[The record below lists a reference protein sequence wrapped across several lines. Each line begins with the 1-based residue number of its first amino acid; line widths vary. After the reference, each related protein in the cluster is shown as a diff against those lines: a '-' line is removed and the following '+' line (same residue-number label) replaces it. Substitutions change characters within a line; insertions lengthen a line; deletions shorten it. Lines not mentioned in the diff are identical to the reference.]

1 PPHEGADDVALG
13 VPVRRLQPVPDH
25 PGESLELADDEPE
38 GPGLVGGIAQGR
50 GLALELGGPPPQ
62 RREPRLE
69 LRLVDEPLGVAV
81 DEAADAA
88 PEACEPALD
97 RLTREPAGPGPRRVQ
112 GRDRHDP
119 GVAPAPAV
127 EPVTLGPAATVVVVA
142 APRLARV
149 ERLPTTAE

>member
-1 PPHEGADDVALG
+1 MVVVDLDPPHEGADDVALG

-38 GPGLVGGIAQGR
+38 GPGLVGGLAQGR
-50 GLALELGGPPPQ
+50 GLALELGDPPPQ

-88 PEACEPALD
+88 PEGLVC
-97 RLTREPAGPGPRRVQ
+97 G
-112 GRDRHDP
+112 
-119 GVAPAPAV
+119 
-127 EPVTLGPAATVVVVA
+127 
-142 APRLARV
+142 
-149 ERLPTTAE
+149 

>member
-1 PPHEGADDVALG
+1 VVVVDLDPPHEGADDVALG

-50 GLALELGGPPPQ
+50 GLALELGDPPPQ

-81 DEAADAA
+81 DETADAA
-88 PEACEPALD
+88 PEARRSSGDVALGD
-97 RLTREPAGPGPRRVQ
+97 EHGAQRGRAAGP
-112 GRDRHDP
+112 HSN
-119 GVAPAPAV
+119 AV
-127 EPVTLGPAATVVVVA
+127 EPCRELLK
-142 APRLARV
+142 LARSEPK
-149 ERLPTTAE
+149 ERSR